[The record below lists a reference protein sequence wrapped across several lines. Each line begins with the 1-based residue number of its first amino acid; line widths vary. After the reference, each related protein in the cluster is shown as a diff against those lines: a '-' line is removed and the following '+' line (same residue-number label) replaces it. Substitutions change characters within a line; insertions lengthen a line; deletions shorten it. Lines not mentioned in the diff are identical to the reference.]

1 MVEKQIFSAATAAP
15 AIGPYS
21 PMVGFGNI
29 SFLSGQLGLTSE
41 GKLLEG
47 IEAQT
52 HQVLKN
58 IAALL
63 KEANMTMENV
73 LQATVYIA
81 NMNDF
86 AKINEIYGQ
95 YIPKP
100 YPARAVVQV
109 ARLPKD
115 ALIEIAVIAGK

>member
-1 MVEKQIFSAATAAP
+1 
-15 AIGPYS
+15 
-21 PMVGFGNI
+21 
-29 SFLSGQLGLTSE
+29 
-41 GKLLEG
+41 
-47 IEAQT
+47 
-52 HQVLKN
+52 
-58 IAALL
+58 
-63 KEANMTMENV
+63 MENV